1 MKRPSK
7 QGDELAEVAPGLVD
21 VTNRVL
27 YGEVWERSDKL
38 ALRDRCM
45 VTVAALVAGNQH
57 PRLEAH
63 INHALNSGVTEEEI
77 GEMMLQLAFYCS
89 WPNAIAA
96 TRIFYDVVQK
106 RKAGKE
112 PD

>member
-7 QGDELAEVAPGLVD
+7 TGDELVEVAPGLVD
-21 VTNRVL
+21 MTNRVL

-45 VTVAALVAGNQH
+45 ITVAALIGANQQL
-57 PRLEAH
+57 RLESH
-63 INHALNSGVTEEEI
+63 INFALNSGVTEEEM
-77 GEMMLQLAFYCS
+77 GEMMLHLAFYTS

-96 TRIFYDVVQK
+96 TRSLYNVVQK
-106 RKAGKE
+106 RKEGQE